1 MKRLQRY
8 PYLFK
13 KLMAS
18 NPSQRKTRYALVVVV
33 TSHLILSLIYSLNTP
48 LWAAPD
54 ENGHYAYARYIAQH
68 KTLPRM
74 SGTAGYVPLVPSHD
88 ELTQPPLY
96 YGLVALPMLFVNTS
110 DDAQATFA
118 AGGTTWVIPN
128 REIDQFPYQGTAL
141 ALRLGRL
148 ISIVIGTASVF
159 LTYAITRVAFP
170 NQPVLSL
177 IATAF
182 HAWLPSFLF
191 LNGAINNDIGAALM
205 GSLTLWI
212 AMQLYQRLTKVTA
225 CHNTGQ
231 IGILAA
237 ALACCG
243 LLSIAVKIYGV
254 AHLAFCLL
262 FIHVLTLKHGLKREK
277 HERRLTL
284 PLLLGFWLPILIGG
298 LGVYA
303 IAPNMIASLLFRI
316 THISI
321 GTHGL
326 QLFAQTWFLSFASFF
341 ASFDWGAVVLP
352 LIWYQAAFGA
362 LLLCGVGYL
371 LALVK
376 RKWLAM
382 LGIATLMALCV
393 WLGTIVWLG
402 RGALNP
408 DDTPPYLAGRAFF
421 SCLSAI
427 CISVAIAITALPHWL
442 RRLASAYL
450 LGGMGSAALLSL
462 PLSITPAY
470 QPVGYA
476 SLNQIQGEIQNHSTL
491 VFANSIRL
499 LGYSNPTVV
508 QSTSRDPC
516 VKVTFYWHILREQQ
530 TKQSYGLQI
539 VTFWQNTQIGNL
551 LVSPSNNTL
560 RSQDLQVGRVLKE
573 TLCVPMTTVL
583 ANRLPIGTVT
593 SVGVK
598 WVTYDETRSRLDQP
612 AYVTLPYKT
621 D

>member
-1 MKRLQRY
+1 MVKNSILNKT
-8 PYLFK
+8 PYHITL
-13 KLMAS
+13 AVI
-18 NPSQRKTRYALVVVV
+18 A
-33 TSHLILSLIYSLNTP
+33 SHLILSLLYSLNTP

-54 ENGHYAYARYIAQH
+54 ENGHYAYTRYIAQY

-96 YGLVALPMLFVNTS
+96 YGLVALPMMFVDTS

-128 REIDQFPYQGTAL
+128 REIDQFPYHGTAL

-148 ISIVIGTASVF
+148 VSILIGTASVF

-191 LNGAINNDIGAALM
+191 LNGAINNDIGAAFM
-205 GSLTLWI
+205 GALTLWI
-212 AMQLYQRLTKVTA
+212 AVQLYQRLAIASAHHPPTSR
-225 CHNTGQ
+225 Q
-231 IGILAA
+231 IGGWAA
-237 ALACCG
+237 TLACCG

-254 AHLAFCLL
+254 AHFAFCLL
-262 FIHVLTLKHGLKREK
+262 FVHVLALNYMLKREK
-277 HERRLTL
+277 HAQYVSLC
-284 PLLLGFWLPILIGG
+284 LLVGFWLPILVGG
-298 LGVYA
+298 LGIYA

-316 THISI
+316 THIAI
-321 GTHGL
+321 GAHGL

-376 RKWLAM
+376 RQWLAM
-382 LGIATLMALCV
+382 LGIATLMVLCV

-402 RGALNP
+402 RGATNP
-408 DDTPPYLAGRAFF
+408 DDAPPYLAGRAFF
-421 SCLSAI
+421 SCLSAV
-427 CISVAIAITALPHWL
+427 CIGVAIAITALPRWL
-442 RRLASAYL
+442 RRLAGAYL
-450 LGGMGSAALLSL
+450 LGGMGAAALLSL
-462 PLSITPAY
+462 PLSIIPAY
-470 QPVGYA
+470 RPVGYT
-476 SLNQIQGEIQNHSTL
+476 SLAQVQGEIQNRSTL

-499 LGYSNPTVV
+499 LGYSNPIVV
-508 QSTSRDPC
+508 ESNSRNPC
-516 VKVTFYWHILREQQ
+516 VQVTFYWHILQEQKN
-530 TKQSYGLQI
+530 KQSYGLQI

-560 RSQDLQVGRVLKE
+560 RSQDLLPGRVLKE
-573 TLCVPMTTVL
+573 TLCVPMTTAS
-583 ANRLPIGTVT
+583 ANRLPIGTST

-612 AYVTLPYKT
+612 AYITLPYKT

>member
-1 MKRLQRY
+1 
-8 PYLFK
+8 
-13 KLMAS
+13 MAI
-18 NPSQRKTRYALVVVV
+18 NPSLRKTRVALVVVIA
-33 TSHLILSLIYSLNTP
+33 SHLILSLLYSLNTP

-54 ENGHYAYARYIAQH
+54 ENGHYAYARYLAQH
-68 KTLPRM
+68 KALPRM
-74 SGTAGYVPLVPSHD
+74 SGTEGYKPLVPSHD

-96 YGLVALPMLFVNTS
+96 YGLVALPMMFVDSS

-148 ISIVIGTASVF
+148 VSILIGTASVL
-159 LTYAITRVAFP
+159 LTYLITRAAFP
-170 NQPVLSL
+170 NQPALSFV
-177 IATAF
+177 ATAF

-191 LNGAINNDIGAALM
+191 LNGAINNDIGAAFM
-205 GSLTLWI
+205 GSLTLLI
-212 AMQLYQRLTKVTA
+212 AVQLYQRLAKA
-225 CHNTGQ
+225 SAQHNLASRQ
-231 IGILAA
+231 IGLWAA

-254 AHLAFCLL
+254 AHFIFCLL
-262 FIHVLTLKHGLKREK
+262 LIHALALKFMLKPQKHGRHVSLR
-277 HERRLTL
+277 
-284 PLLLGFWLPILIGG
+284 LLLGFWLPILIGG
-298 LGVYA
+298 LSIYA

-316 THISI
+316 TRITI
-321 GTHGL
+321 GAHGL

-362 LLLCGVGYL
+362 LLLCGIGYL

-376 RKWLAM
+376 RQWLAM
-382 LGIATLMALCV
+382 WVISALMMGCV
-393 WLGTIVWLG
+393 WLGTIIWLG
-402 RGALNP
+402 RGVINP
-408 DDTPPYLAGRAFF
+408 DEAPPYLAGRAFF
-421 SCLSAI
+421 SCLSAV
-427 CISVAIAITALPHWL
+427 CISVAIAIAALPHWL
-442 RRLASAYL
+442 RRLAGAYL
-450 LGGMGSAALLSL
+450 LGGMGAAALLSL

-470 QPVGYA
+470 KPVGYT
-476 SLNQIQGEIQNHSTL
+476 SLEQVRGEIQNRSTL
-491 VFANSIRL
+491 VFANAIRL

-508 QSTSRDPC
+508 ERISRDPC
-516 VKVTFYWHILREQQ
+516 VQVTFYWHILQEQR
-530 TKQSYGLQI
+530 TKPSYGLQI

-551 LVSPSNNTL
+551 LVSPGNNTL
-560 RSQDLQVGRVLKE
+560 RSQDLQPGRVLKE
-573 TLCVPMTTVL
+573 TLCVPMTTAS

-612 AYVTLPYKT
+612 AYVTLPYKA